1 MLQPTPRQNLNNNLA
16 YNAVVATQ
24 EDYDRIEALHATL
37 DGVSEG
43 FAKVREML
51 RSK

>member
-1 MLQPTPRQNLNNNLA
+1 M
-16 YNAVVATQ
+16 ATQ
-24 EDYDRIEALHATL
+24 ADYDRIRADIEKLHTTL

>member
-1 MLQPTPRQNLNNNLA
+1 M
-16 YNAVVATQ
+16 ATQ
-24 EDYDRIEALHATL
+24 EDYDRIEARIEALNETL